1 MNQIV
6 DFDQNST
13 RQQGYLKTTRQI
25 AFIQACWHQDIVDQS
40 RASFLAELEKRG
52 IARDRIEVF
61 EVPGSLELPLQAKL
75 LAKTGNYAIIV
86 AAGLIVDGGIYRH
99 DFVARTVL
107 DALMQVQL
115 DSEIPI
121 LSVVLT
127 PHHFHE
133 HEVHSRFFHEHFK
146 VKGAEAAAACVKT
159 LQNLA
164 WFERTRALD

>member
-13 RQQGYLKTTRQI
+13 RQQGYLKTTQQI

-40 RASFLAELEKRG
+40 RASFLAELEKLG

-127 PHHFHE
+127 PHHFHD
-133 HEVHSRFFHEHFK
+133 HEVHSRFFHEHFT
-146 VKGAEAAAACVKT
+146 VNGAEAAAACVKT
-159 LQNLA
+159 LRNLA
-164 WFERTRALD
+164 WFDQARAVD